1 MVKQKISDFLKQ
13 ATSQPIVDV
22 VIPPDKKMGDFS
34 YACFEYAKQIKKS
47 PAEAAL
53 DLKEKLSSKLDSVS
67 FIERLETTGP
77 YLNFYL
83 NTKETARLV
92 LENIEKQNDDYGS
105 LSVGGKQK
113 VLVEFGC
120 PNTHKAFHIGHL
132 RNIITGE
139 SIVRLFENGG
149 YKVKRLNYQGDVG
162 MHIAK
167 CFYAIL
173 DLGKNNEFEKIK
185 NKTTQEKVDYLG
197 KMYALGANKY
207 EDDEEVKEEIIK
219 INEKI
224 YTQSKD
230 IKEVYKTTRQ
240 WSLDNFER
248 IYKRVGTHFDKYY
261 FESGVFKRGLKF
273 VKKYLKKGIFKRSQ
287 GAIIFPGSKYDLH
300 DRVFVNQKGFPT
312 YEGKEV
318 GLASLHLKNNPC
330 KIIHVVGKE
339 QAEYFK
345 VIFKVLEQIFP
356 KQKEVEEHVSYGWV
370 SLKSGKMSSRT
381 GVVVLGEW
389 LLDELEKEIK
399 KLVQNTE
406 LDNEAKEDVIKKV
419 ALSATKYSFLRVG
432 VLNDV
437 KFDLE
442 ESINLNGDSGPYL
455 LYMIARIKSIL
466 KKSEVNYKNYKITN
480 LTEEEKNII
489 LKLDSFT
496 DITKESLDGRDPS
509 LVARYLF
516 ELAKLFSVF
525 YENCPVLKADE
536 DIKIFRL
543 NLIDKVRGVLERGL
557 YLLGIESV
565 EKM

>member
-13 ATSQPIVDV
+13 AGVEPLGDV

-34 YACFEYAKQIKKS
+34 YACFEHAKQTKQN
-47 PAEAAL
+47 PAEVAL
-53 DLKEKLSSKLDSVS
+53 QIKNKIEQENYNLLEKV
-67 FIERLETTGP
+67 ETAGP
-77 YLNFYL
+77 YVNFFV
-83 NTKETARLV
+83 NSKEVAKLV
-92 LENIEKQNDDYGS
+92 FENIEKQKNNYGS
-105 LSVGGKQK
+105 LSLGKNKK

-173 DLGKNNEFEKIK
+173 NLDKNNEFENLK

-207 EDDEEVKEEIIK
+207 EVDEEAKEEIIK
-219 INEKI
+219 INKKI
-224 YTQSKD
+224 YFQSKD

-240 WSLDNFER
+240 WSLNNFER
-248 IYKRVGTHFDKYY
+248 IYNRIGTHFDKYY
-261 FESGVFKRGLKF
+261 FESGVFKKGLKF
-273 VKKYLKKGIFKRSQ
+273 VKKYLKEGIFERSQ
-287 GAIIFPGSKYDLH
+287 GAIIFPGSKHSLH

-318 GLASLHLKNNPC
+318 GLASLHLKNNPF

-339 QAEYFK
+339 QSEYFK

-356 KQKEVEEHVSYGWV
+356 KQKGIEEHVPYGWV
-370 SLKSGKMSSRT
+370 SLKSGKMSSRS

-389 LLDELEKEIK
+389 LLDELEKEIR

-406 LDNEAKEDVIKKV
+406 LNNQEKEDVVKKV
-419 ALSATKYSFLRVG
+419 SLSAAKYSFLKVG

-466 KKSEVNYKNYKITN
+466 KKSEVNYKNYKITS

-496 DITKESLDGRDPS
+496 DITKESLDNRDPS

-536 DIKIFRL
+536 DTKIFRL
-543 NLIDKVRGVLERGL
+543 NLIEKVSSVMERGL